1 MLGTVGKHAGDD
13 FEVPPQDGRTYLV
26 TGSNAGLGYF
36 ASEKLARA
44 GAHVIMSG
52 RHPNRLAAAH
62 DAIEARVPGA
72 SVETLILDVANPG
85 SVRSAAA
92 SLRGGLF
99 DRRRLDGVIFNA
111 GIVHTPRERTLTRD
125 GRELVFSTNALG
137 HFVLGAELLVSLAR
151 SATAR
156 RTPRMVWL
164 GSMSTRM
171 GAYRPT
177 DLQLEESYSAWKAY
191 VQSKVAVQAL
201 GFEADARLRDAEVPV
216 ASVVAHPGYA
226 IGGRT
231 ETITGVNEPSRWKRI
246 RDGLQAPIATSKE
259 RGADAI
265 VRALV
270 DPEINGGEYWGPRLF
285 GRGTERQ
292 RPSATSLDPELRA
305 ELWERCEKLTGET
318 WPFAKAARGR
328 R

>member
-1 MLGTVGKHAGDD
+1 
-13 FEVPPQDGRTYLV
+13 
-26 TGSNAGLGYF
+26 
-36 ASEKLARA
+36 
-44 GAHVIMSG
+44 
-52 RHPNRLAAAH
+52 
-62 DAIEARVPGA
+62 
-72 SVETLILDVANPG
+72 
-85 SVRSAAA
+85 
-92 SLRGGLF
+92 
-99 DRRRLDGVIFNA
+99 
-111 GIVHTPRERTLTRD
+111 
-125 GRELVFSTNALG
+125 
-137 HFVLGAELLVSLAR
+137 
-151 SATAR
+151 
-156 RTPRMVWL
+156 MVWL

-177 DLQLEESYSAWKAY
+177 DVQLEDSYSGWKAY

-216 ASVVAHPGYA
+216 ESVVAHPGYA

-231 ETITGVNEPSRWKRI
+231 ETITGVNEPSRWKRF

-270 DPEINGGEYWGPRLF
+270 DPGISGGEYWGPRMF

-292 RPSATSLDPELRA
+292 RPSATSVDPELRA
-305 ELWERCEKLTGET
+305 ELWERCEKLSGET